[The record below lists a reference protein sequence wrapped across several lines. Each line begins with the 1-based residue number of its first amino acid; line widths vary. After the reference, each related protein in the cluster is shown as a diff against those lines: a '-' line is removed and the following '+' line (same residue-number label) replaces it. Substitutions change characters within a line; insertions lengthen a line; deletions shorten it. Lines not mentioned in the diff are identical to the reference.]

1 MTKTKVTL
9 LLLLPLWFVLCCLA
23 GWVLGD
29 ILLLRTLGWEQEGA
43 GLVGVFFAIGM
54 FAIPLYLVLE
64 MEA

>member
-29 ILLLRTLGWEQEGA
+29 LLLRQLLGWSPDGA
-43 GLVGVFFAIGM
+43 GVVAMFFVAGM
-54 FAIPLYLVLE
+54 FGIPLWLVTE
-64 MEA
+64 MD